1 VSSVKAS
8 DDPPIAV
15 KPTATLDGIA
25 EVADVQVLAHA
36 VEAAPGTF
44 LTVGPGAAQGKM
56 PAADYTP
63 PAVQLAKGGF
73 DVIAGE
79 ITVIAAANTTR
90 DKIDVLVDQ
99 AEDSISAAGR
109 VRVWLSCGATDPE
122 VGKGGFLR
130 PDGAWSEYTQQ
141 QDRVIADIACR
152 VTFVEWGKA

>member
-15 KPTATLDGIA
+15 KPTATLDGVA

-36 VEAAPGTF
+36 VETTAGAF

-56 PAADYTP
+56 AAADYTP

-73 DVIAGE
+73 DLTANV
-79 ITVIAAANTTR
+79 ITVIADANTAR
-90 DKIDVLVDQ
+90 DKIDILVDQ

-109 VRVWLSCGATDPE
+109 VRVWLSCGAEDPVAGE
-122 VGKGGFLR
+122 GGFLR

-141 QDRVIADIACR
+141 QVRVIADVACR